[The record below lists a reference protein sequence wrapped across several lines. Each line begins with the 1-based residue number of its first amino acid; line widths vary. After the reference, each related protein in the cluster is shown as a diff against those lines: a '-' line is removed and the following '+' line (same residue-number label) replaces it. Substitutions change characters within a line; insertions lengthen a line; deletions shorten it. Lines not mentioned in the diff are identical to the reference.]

1 LPRVLLALSTGQK
14 LGLVAI
20 AAVFIGFALASSF
33 LFPRRDPDYPTERWL
48 RWFVVACIALF
59 VAMMSGMLLLAR
71 EEEGEAAGGHGAE
84 TTETEATETE
94 TETEPTE
101 TEGPAPT
108 GEEPAAGDAEA
119 GAGVF
124 EEAGCGGCH
133 TLEAAGSSG
142 TIGPNLD
149 DSQPELALVV
159 DRVTNGAGA
168 MPAFGD
174 RLSEEEIS
182 NVAAYVV
189 ESTGGG

>member
-33 LFPRRDPDYPTERWL
+33 YFPRRDPDFPTERGL
-48 RWFVVACIALF
+48 RWFVLACIVLF

-71 EEEGEAAGGHGAE
+71 EDESEAAGGHGAE
-84 TTETEATETE
+84 TTETEATETGA
-94 TETEPTE
+94 TEPTE

-149 DSQPELALVV
+149 DSQPDVALVV

-174 RLSEEEIS
+174 RLSEEEIQ

>member
-1 LPRVLLALSTGQK
+1 VLLALSTGQK

-33 LFPRRDPDYPTERWL
+33 VLPRRDPDFPTERGL
-48 RWFVVACIALF
+48 RWFVLASVLLF

-71 EEEGEAAGGHGAE
+71 EEEGEAAGAHGAE
-84 TTETEATETE
+84 TTETGATDTGATETE
-94 TETEPTE
+94 GTETGGEEEP
-101 TEGPAPT
+101 
-108 GEEPAAGDAEA
+108 EPAAGDAEA

-133 TLEAAGSSG
+133 MLEAAGSSG
-142 TIGPNLD
+142 SIGPNLD
-149 DSQPELALVV
+149 ESQPDAALVV
-159 DRVTNGAGA
+159 DRVTNGQGA

-174 RLSEEEIS
+174 RLSEEEIQS
-182 NVAAYVV
+182 VAAYVV

>member
-1 LPRVLLALSTGQK
+1 MLLALSTGQK
-14 LGLVAI
+14 LGLVVI
-20 AAVFIGFALASSF
+20 AALFIGFALASSF
-33 LFPRRDPDYPTERWL
+33 VLPRRDPDFPTERGL
-48 RWFVVACIALF
+48 RWFVLACVVLF

-84 TTETEATETE
+84 TTETGTETGATETGG
-94 TETEPTE
+94 TETEA
-101 TEGPAPT
+101 PATT
-108 GEEPAAGDAEA
+108 GEGEAEGGDAEA
-119 GAGVF
+119 GAAVF

-142 TIGPNLD
+142 SIGPNLD
-149 DSQPELALVV
+149 DSQPDAALVV

-174 RLSEEEIS
+174 RLSEEEIQ

>member
-1 LPRVLLALSTGQK
+1 MLLALSTGQK
-14 LGLVAI
+14 LGLVVI
-20 AAVFIGFALASSF
+20 AALFIGFALASSF
-33 LFPRRDPDYPTERWL
+33 VLPRRDPDFPTERGL
-48 RWFVVACIALF
+48 RWFVLACVVLF

-71 EEEGEAAGGHGAE
+71 EEEGEAAGAHGAE
-84 TTETEATETE
+84 TTETETGATTTGETE
-94 TETEPTE
+94 TEA
-101 TEGPAPT
+101 PATT
-108 GEEPAAGDAEA
+108 GEGEAEGGDAEA
-119 GAGVF
+119 GTAVF

-142 TIGPNLD
+142 SIGPNLD
-149 DSQPELALVV
+149 DSQPDTALVV

-174 RLSEEEIS
+174 RLSEEEIQ